1 MLFKTINQ
9 NTIAAYALLPIF
21 MIGIWMNAFLDV
33 SHPAIVLNQDTMP
46 LLTMVLSVLQQNVL
60 VSTGV
65 SIFLALIMALG
76 VNRILNKYALVNIQ
90 TPMPGFI
97 YLLFVS
103 GFISIQKLSGIWF
116 FTPLLLLAI
125 ERLFNGADQR
135 KPMSWCFE
143 AAFLLSIGSLFYAKG
158 FYFILLLWI
167 SMFILRIFTLRSI
180 VASLI
185 GLLLPYFFAFAGYFL
200 LDQGSVF
207 MNLIRT
213 NFTSAIPFYNHT
225 LFSQIY
231 IIAMSVLILVSIVS
245 VANLMS
251 VIKII
256 SRKYY
261 RILIWLIVL
270 CVLAV
275 LTPLFRNNFV

>member
-97 YLLFVS
+97 YLLFVITS
-103 GFISIQKLSGIWF
+103 YSIHYTKLY
-116 FTPLLLLAI
+116 
-125 ERLFNGADQR
+125 E
-135 KPMSWCFE
+135 
-143 AAFLLSIGSLFYAKG
+143 
-158 FYFILLLWI
+158 
-167 SMFILRIFTLRSI
+167 
-180 VASLI
+180 
-185 GLLLPYFFAFAGYFL
+185 
-200 LDQGSVF
+200 
-207 MNLIRT
+207 
-213 NFTSAIPFYNHT
+213 
-225 LFSQIY
+225 
-231 IIAMSVLILVSIVS
+231 
-245 VANLMS
+245 
-251 VIKII
+251 
-256 SRKYY
+256 RKYS
-261 RILIWLIVL
+261 
-270 CVLAV
+270 
-275 LTPLFRNNFV
+275 PQ